1 MVRVREYLQAAGLIV
16 RHEEHGDRRAK
27 AIILTTAGTALVAR
41 VEAVAQEVRD
51 HALAELADGELATA
65 DRVLR
70 HVAGALATI
79 AEGQGI

>member
-1 MVRVREYLQAAGLIV
+1 MSCSFTEKISSLI
-16 RHEEHGDRRAK
+16 
-27 AIILTTAGTALVAR
+27 
-41 VEAVAQEVRD
+41 
-51 HALAELADGELATA
+51 DGELATA